1 MSRRLKSNE
10 ELYNTKS
17 VIWQKHAPFQKKQ
30 DLLTIAPLKDGCVVL
45 SSSHVLSGFVFLA
58 KEWKSAF
65 IAYEIESEK
74 LLLYNTAIKQ
84 SAGTQI
90 CRNL

>member
-1 MSRRLKSNE
+1 MRE

-17 VIWQKHAPFQKKQ
+17 VIWQKHAPFHKKQ
-30 DLLTIAPLKDGCVVL
+30 VTIAPLKDGCVVL
-45 SSSHVLSGFVFLA
+45 SSSHALSGFVFLA
-58 KEWKSAF
+58 IEWKSAF

-74 LLLYNTAIKQ
+74 FLLYNTAIKQ